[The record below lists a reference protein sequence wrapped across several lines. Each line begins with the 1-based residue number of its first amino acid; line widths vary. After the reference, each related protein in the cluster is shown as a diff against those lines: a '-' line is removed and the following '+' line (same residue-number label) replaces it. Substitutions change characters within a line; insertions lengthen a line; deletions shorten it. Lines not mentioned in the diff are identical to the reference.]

1 MKRKERIKKATAA
14 GPRSTIRGAT
24 MGAYQEAVPD
34 TLPDKDMRPLSG
46 DLAVFSRFEGK
57 GHRCLLI

>member
-1 MKRKERIKKATAA
+1 
-14 GPRSTIRGAT
+14 